1 MYRKILI
8 PTQTQLLIDLPEEF
22 IGHQVELIAFTT
34 DEAEKRKY
42 TLEENEKFYSQFFIH
57 VIIFIK
63 INYST
68 ATPDFIYRIY

>member
-8 PTQTQLLIDLPEEF
+8 PTQTHLELELPEEF

-42 TLEENEKFYSQFFIH
+42 TLEENEKFYSQFSFDNSQLK
-57 VIIFIK
+57 F
-63 INYST
+63 NREDLY
-68 ATPDFIYRIY
+68 DR